1 MMRTCNMFLHIGN
14 DEVIKSQS
22 IIIIVNYQLA
32 KETDQLA
39 SINRGKEIVELVNN
53 EEQIKSIIITN
64 EKVYYS
70 PLSSTTLKKR
80 DSLYMSIA
88 KLDTFDYMNK
98 LNEGE

>member
-1 MMRTCNMFLHIGN
+1 MFLHIGN
-14 DEVIKSQS
+14 DEVIKSKS

-32 KETDQLA
+32 KETNQLA
-39 SINRGKEIVELVNN
+39 SINRGKEIIELVSN

-70 PLSSTTLKKR
+70 PLSSATLKKR
-80 DSLYMSIA
+80 DSLYKSIA

>member
-1 MMRTCNMFLHIGN
+1 MFLHIGN
-14 DEVIKSQS
+14 DEVIKSKS
-22 IIIIVNYQLA
+22 MIIIVNYQLA
-32 KETDQLA
+32 KETNQLP
-39 SINRGKEIVELVNN
+39 SINRGKEIIELVSN

-70 PLSSTTLKKR
+70 TLSSATLKKR
-80 DSLYMSIA
+80 DSLYKSIA